1 MKTKFYKVRVVV
13 TGTYEDIVEATDE
26 AMARGIVVDDLDA
39 DLSLM
44 EHPVYESDVWE
55 LPQ

>member
-26 AMARGIVVDDLDA
+26 SMARGIVVDDLDA

-44 EHPVYESDVWE
+44 EQPIYESDVWE